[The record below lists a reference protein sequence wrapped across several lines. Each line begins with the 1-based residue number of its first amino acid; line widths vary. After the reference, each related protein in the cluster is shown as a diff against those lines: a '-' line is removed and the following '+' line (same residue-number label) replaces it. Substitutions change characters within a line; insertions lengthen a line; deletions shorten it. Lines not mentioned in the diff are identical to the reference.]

1 MVTRS
6 EFDLLFSQICGK
18 YGFDLD
24 LSEDMLA
31 KFYIISENL
40 LSENEKFNLTAIR
53 TLDGVILK
61 HICDSA
67 CVANHIPA
75 FPEGSK
81 LLDVGSGAGF
91 PALPLAVMRPDL
103 SITALDATE
112 KKVRCI
118 EQTAKLAKIDN
129 ITCVSGR
136 AEELAVPKSDMREA
150 FDFVIAR
157 SVAELRMLNELCL
170 PFLKVGGKF
179 YAMKASR
186 ALHEATDSR
195 NGRMT
200 LGAAEKLDIV
210 RLYTDE
216 FGEDRLLMIA
226 TKKLQTSGKYPR
238 RFANIKKS
246 PL

>member
-1 MVTRS
+1 MATRS
-6 EFDLLFSQICGK
+6 EFDRLFYEIYKK
-18 YGFDLD
+18 YGFDLAVTD
-24 LSEDMLA
+24 DQLE
-31 KFYIISENL
+31 KFFIISENL
-40 LSENEKFNLTAIR
+40 LAENEKFNLTAIR
-53 TLDGVILK
+53 SLDGVILK

-67 CVANHIPA
+67 CVAKQIPA
-75 FPEGSK
+75 LPEDAK

-112 KKVRCI
+112 KKVKFI
-118 EQTAKLAKIDN
+118 EQTAKLAKIGN
-129 ITCVSGR
+129 ITCISGR
-136 AEELAVPKSDMREA
+136 AEELAAPKSEMREA

-157 SVAELRMLNELCL
+157 SVAELRILNELCL

-186 ALHEATDSR
+186 ALHEVENSR

-200 LGAAEKLDIV
+200 LGAAEKV
-210 RLYTDE
+210 AVTTLYTDE
-216 FGEDRLLMIA
+216 FGEDRLLITE